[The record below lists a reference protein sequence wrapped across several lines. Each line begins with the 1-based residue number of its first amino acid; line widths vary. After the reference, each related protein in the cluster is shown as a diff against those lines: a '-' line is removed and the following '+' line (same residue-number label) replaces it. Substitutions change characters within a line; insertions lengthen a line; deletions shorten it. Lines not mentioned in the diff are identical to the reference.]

1 MHHERGTVGWKNRVY
16 MCIIPQLYLLTLMT
30 ASRSFS
36 VMFSSGVR
44 PDSILCV
51 AVYTTDWN
59 RGEARVLP
67 GDVSLS
73 SGLE

>member
-1 MHHERGTVGWKNRVY
+1 
-16 MCIIPQLYLLTLMT
+16 MT

-36 VMFSSGVR
+36 VMFSSAVR

-51 AVYTTDWN
+51 AVYTTEWN
-59 RGEARVLP
+59 RGEARLVP